1 MAITKPKILLTIG
14 DPNGIGPEI
23 ILKLFN
29 DKKNTKKYCLKVIG
43 SKKVFKY
50 YSRLLNLENINT
62 CDIIDLPFYNDFKI
76 KKGKIDKTAGRMSG
90 DAVRIGTELCMN
102 GEFDALVTLPISK
115 EALNT
120 GGYKF
125 PGHTEMLTGLT
136 NSKSTV
142 MIMYSNKIAVSPVTI
157 HVPIKD
163 VSKLLTRKL
172 LREKLATINNSLLN
186 EFKFKK
192 PSIAVL
198 SLNPHCGDGGLIG
211 NEESRTI
218 KPVIDE
224 LSKKGMNISG
234 PFTSDA
240 YFSNKSYRNYS
251 ITISMYHDQGLIPF
265 KMLSS
270 GSGVNYTGGLKFIR
284 TSPDHGTAFDIAG
297 KGIANVDSTL
307 AAIKLAYKLVKKKQ
321 Q

>member
-1 MAITKPKILLTIG
+1 MAIIKPKILLTIG

-23 ILKLFN
+23 ILKLFKN
-29 DKKNTKKYCLKVIG
+29 KNTKKYGLKVIG
-43 SKKVFKY
+43 SKKVFTY
-50 YSRLLNLENINT
+50 YSSLLKTENINAG
-62 CDIIDLPFYNDFKI
+62 DLIDLPFYNDFKI
-76 KKGKIDKTAGRMSG
+76 KKGKIDKIAGRMSG
-90 DAVRIGTELCMN
+90 DAIIIGTELCMN
-102 GEFDALVTLPISK
+102 EEFDTLVTLPISK
-115 EALNT
+115 EALNA

-125 PGHTEMLTGLT
+125 PGHTEMLTELT

-142 MIMYSNKIAVSPVTI
+142 MIMYSNRIVVSPVTI

-172 LREKLATINNSLLN
+172 LREKLITINNSLLN
-186 EFKFKK
+186 EFKFRN

-198 SLNPHCGDGGLIG
+198 SLNPHCSDGGLIG
-211 NEESRTI
+211 DEESRTI

-224 LSKKGMNISG
+224 LLKKGMNVSG
-234 PFTSDA
+234 PFPPDA
-240 YFSNKSYRNYS
+240 YFANKSYRNYS
-251 ITISMYHDQGLIPF
+251 VTVSMYHDQGLIPF

-270 GSGVNYTGGLKFIR
+270 GNGVNYTGGLKFIR
-284 TSPDHGTAFDIAG
+284 TSPDHGTAFDITG

>member
-1 MAITKPKILLTIG
+1 
-14 DPNGIGPEI
+14 
-23 ILKLFN
+23 
-29 DKKNTKKYCLKVIG
+29 
-43 SKKVFKY
+43 
-50 YSRLLNLENINT
+50 
-62 CDIIDLPFYNDFKI
+62 
-76 KKGKIDKTAGRMSG
+76 
-90 DAVRIGTELCMN
+90 
-102 GEFDALVTLPISK
+102 
-115 EALNT
+115 
-120 GGYKF
+120 
-125 PGHTEMLTGLT
+125 
-136 NSKSTV
+136 
-142 MIMYSNKIAVSPVTI
+142 MIMYSNKIVFSPVTI

-172 LREKLATINNSLLN
+172 LREKLVTINNSLLN

-240 YFSNKSYRNYS
+240 YFANKSYRNYS
-251 ITISMYHDQGLIPF
+251 ITVSMYHDQGLIPF
-265 KMLSS
+265 KILSS
-270 GSGVNYTGGLKFIR
+270 GNGVNYTGGLKFIR

-297 KGIANVDSTL
+297 KGIANIDSAL
-307 AAIKLAYKLVKKKQ
+307 AANKLAYKLVKKKQ

>member
-1 MAITKPKILLTIG
+1 MAIIKPKILLTIG

-23 ILKLFN
+23 ILKLFKN
-29 DKKNTKKYCLKVIG
+29 KNTKKYGLKVIG
-43 SKKVFKY
+43 SKKVFTY
-50 YSRLLNLENINT
+50 YSSLLKTENINT
-62 CDIIDLPFYNDFKI
+62 GDLIDLPFYNDFKI
-76 KKGKIDKTAGRMSG
+76 KKGKIDKIAGRMSG

-102 GEFDALVTLPISK
+102 EEFDTLVTLPISK
-115 EALNT
+115 EALNA

-125 PGHTEMLTGLT
+125 PGHTEMLTKLT

-142 MIMYSNKIAVSPVTI
+142 MIMHSNRIVVSPVTI

-163 VSKLLTRKL
+163 VSKLLTKKIL
-172 LREKLATINNSLLN
+172 MEKLITINNSLLN
-186 EFKFKK
+186 EFKFRN

-198 SLNPHCGDGGLIG
+198 SLNPHCSDGGLIG
-211 NEESRTI
+211 DEESRTI

-224 LSKKGMNISG
+224 LSQKGMNVSG
-234 PFTSDA
+234 PFPPDA
-240 YFSNKSYRNYS
+240 YFANMSYRNYYV
-251 ITISMYHDQGLIPF
+251 TVSMYHDHGLIPF
-265 KMLSS
+265 KTLSS
-270 GSGVNYTGGLKFIR
+270 GNGVNYTGGLKFIR

-307 AAIKLAYKLVKKKQ
+307 EAIKLAYKLVKKKQ

>member
-1 MAITKPKILLTIG
+1 LAITKPKILLTIG

-23 ILKLFN
+23 ILKLF
-29 DKKNTKKYCLKVIG
+29 KNKNKKKYGLKVIG
-43 SKKVFKY
+43 SKKVFTY
-50 YSRLLNLENINT
+50 YSRLLKTENMNT
-62 CDIIDLPFYNDFKI
+62 GDLIDLPFYNDFKI
-76 KKGKIDKTAGRMSG
+76 KEGKIDKSAGRMSG

-102 GEFDALVTLPISK
+102 EEFDTLVTLPISK
-115 EALNT
+115 EALNA

-125 PGHTEMLTGLT
+125 PGHTEMLTELT

-142 MIMYSNKIAVSPVTI
+142 MIMYSNKIVVSPVTI
-157 HVPIKD
+157 HIPIKD

-172 LREKLATINNSLLN
+172 LREKLTTINNSLLN
-186 EFKFKK
+186 EFKFRN

-224 LSKKGMNISG
+224 LSKKGMNVSG
-234 PFTSDA
+234 PFPPDA
-240 YFSNKSYRNYS
+240 YFANKNYRNFS
-251 ITISMYHDQGLIPF
+251 VTVSMYHDQGLIPF

-270 GSGVNYTGGLKFIR
+270 DSGVNYTGGLKFIR

-307 AAIKLAYKLVKKKQ
+307 EAIKLAYKLVKKKQ